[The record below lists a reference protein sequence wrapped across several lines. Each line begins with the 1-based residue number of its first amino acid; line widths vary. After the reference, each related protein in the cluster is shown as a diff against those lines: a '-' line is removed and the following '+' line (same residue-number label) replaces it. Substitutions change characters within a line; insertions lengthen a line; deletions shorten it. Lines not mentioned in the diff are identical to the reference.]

1 MDAQTTQD
9 ITALG
14 HSVIVI
20 DDVLALDTPD
30 EEQLDALDRNVRHI
44 EIMLAKE
51 HIIDSGADLTEFES
65 AVERGR
71 EALALVGG

>member
-1 MDAQTTQD
+1 MDAQTQQD

-51 HIIDSGADLTEFES
+51 HIIDSGADLSEFES
-65 AVERGR
+65 AVARGR
-71 EALALVGG
+71 EVLDA

>member
-1 MDAQTTQD
+1 MNAQTQQD

-51 HIIDSGADLTEFES
+51 HIIDSGADLSEFEA
-65 AVERGR
+65 AVARGR
-71 EALALVGG
+71 EVLDA